1 MSRNL
6 DPSLFGHEENWHR
19 DVGMRLRKE
28 ERLQEAFPEMSSEE
42 LHLEQKM
49 GERNRRRLEK
59 LESTTERMASKFE
72 EVSKLH
78 HLKFERLAQ
87 GLARLDEIL
96 HRSNQ
101 EAAGKLAHLSGKVN
115 ERKLFET
122 KIQDMIDR
130 HNQIVQNFEQRITQL
145 QRVLSEQELQLAN
158 YSAAL
163 EEARQTMVRMKRA

>member
-6 DPSLFGHEENWHR
+6 DPSIFDQEDDWNR
-19 DVGMRLRKE
+19 DIGVRRRKE

-42 LHLEQKM
+42 MHLEQKM
-49 GERNRRRLEK
+49 SERNRRRLEK
-59 LESTTERMASKFE
+59 IESTVERMASKFE

-87 GLARLDEIL
+87 GLGRLDEIL

-101 EAAGKLAHLSGKVN
+101 ESAEKLAHLSGKVN

-145 QRVLSEQELQLAN
+145 QRILSEQELQLAN

-163 EEARQTMVRMKRA
+163 EEARHTIARMKRT